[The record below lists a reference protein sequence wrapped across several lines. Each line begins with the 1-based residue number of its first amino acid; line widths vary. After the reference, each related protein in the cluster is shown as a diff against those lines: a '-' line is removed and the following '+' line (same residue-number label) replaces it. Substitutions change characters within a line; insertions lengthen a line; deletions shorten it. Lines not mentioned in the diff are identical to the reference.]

1 MELKDFIKETLIQIA
16 TGISEAQ
23 EELQETDCAINPRE
37 IKSKERDY
45 AIMKNTRY
53 NIQTIDFEIALSESS
68 SSENKGGIGV
78 ALGAVGLA
86 GGKTSNNENISNT
99 KIAFSIPVVLP
110 HVDNENTPVTISFTT
125 KVKRSRRFD

>member
-1 MELKDFIKETLIQIA
+1 KETLIQIA